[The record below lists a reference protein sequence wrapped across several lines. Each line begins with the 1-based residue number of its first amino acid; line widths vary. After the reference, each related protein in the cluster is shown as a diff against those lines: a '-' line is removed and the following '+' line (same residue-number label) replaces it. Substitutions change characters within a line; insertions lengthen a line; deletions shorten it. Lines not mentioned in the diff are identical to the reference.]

1 MMPFEPGAPVTVRDD
16 WPEAQGPAHIRTP
29 HYLRGRPGTII
40 RAMGRFPNPEQLAFN
55 WPAGLRELYH
65 VAFAHDAVWDGG
77 EPGITLM
84 AELYEHWLEAR

>member
-40 RAMGRFPNPEQLAFN
+40 RAMGRFPTRSSSPSTGRE
-55 WPAGLRELYH
+55 LRELYH

-84 AELYEHWLEAR
+84 AELYEHWLKG